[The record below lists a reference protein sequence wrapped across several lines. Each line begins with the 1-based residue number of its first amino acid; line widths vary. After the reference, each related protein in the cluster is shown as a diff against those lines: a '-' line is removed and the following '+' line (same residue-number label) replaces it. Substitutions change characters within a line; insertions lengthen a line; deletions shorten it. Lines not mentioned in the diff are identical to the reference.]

1 MRVTGA
7 QNGAKEEAA
16 FMAAALEGEVSY
28 DTTTSSGP
36 EEPILVSDYSS
47 TSTSTSEGASESS
60 SSSGGRGAWAG
71 PQHTNGQSSSSSSKT
86 GDSSTSSKT
95 NREKMSSRPPSWA
108 DECVATVVV
117 AQPKLWA
124 PDAPYLYDLKITLY
138 QDLPPALPG
147 LKPQSVMLDEVCMCV

>member
-60 SSSGGRGAWAG
+60 SSSGGGGAWAG
-71 PQHTNGQSSSSSSKT
+71 PQDNGQSSSSSSKT
-86 GDSSTSSKT
+86 GDSSTTSKT

>member
-60 SSSGGRGAWAG
+60 SSSGGGGAWAG
-71 PQHTNGQSSSSSSKT
+71 PQHNGQSSSSSSKT
-86 GDSSTSSKT
+86 GDSSTSSKK

>member
-60 SSSGGRGAWAG
+60 SSSGGGGAWAG
-71 PQHTNGQSSSSSSKT
+71 PQHNGQSSSSSSKT
-86 GDSSTSSKT
+86 GDSSTSRKKS
-95 NREKMSSRPPSWA
+95 REKMSSRPPSWA

>member
-60 SSSGGRGAWAG
+60 SSSGGGGAWAG
-71 PQHTNGQSSSSSSKT
+71 PQHNGQSSSSSSKT